1 MKELKQMLEN
11 PFDTIETK
19 ENFQEKCEQI
29 AKDLFSKY
37 CIKCKEKEFYFA
49 EIEFYYWQKG
59 KWDEKWNQVTYARDG
74 CEAGELFFHPSGV
87 DICFDSTFDEKNGC
101 KNPKFGGILIRSIM
115 DECGKVV
122 AGPWNSMMAILN
134 ACKGGSMPHLFG
146 ATKRQHTPTVMST
159 YRQLGEV
166 DMVEEEKNP
175 LHLCF
180 YDVAIPKDNWNFE
193 KKSFNKT
200 EAKEETTKTYY
211 NKTRFKYD
219 NN

>member
-1 MKELKQMLEN
+1 MEEFKNEYAN
-11 PFDTIETK
+11 PFDELSK
-19 ENFQEKCEQI
+19 DKFQNKCAGI
-29 AKDLFSKY
+29 AKDLFNNY
-37 CIKCKEKEFYFA
+37 CIKCTEKEFYFA
-49 EIEFYYWQKG
+49 EIEFYYWQKDE
-59 KWDEKWNQVTYARDG
+59 WDEKWNQVTYARDSY
-74 CEAGELFFHPSGV
+74 EAGDLFFHLSGI
-87 DICFDSTFDEKNGC
+87 DICFKSSYADA
-101 KNPKFGGILIRSIM
+101 KFGGILIRSIM

-180 YDVAIPKDNWNFE
+180 YDAAIPKDNWNFE

-200 EAKEETTKTYY
+200 DAKEETTKNYY

>member
-1 MKELKQMLEN
+1 MEEFKSKYAN
-11 PFDTIETK
+11 PFDRLSRNE
-19 ENFQEKCEQI
+19 FQNKCDEI
-29 AKDLFSKY
+29 AKDLFNNY

-49 EIEFYYWQKG
+49 EIEFYYWQKNE
-59 KWDEKWNQVTYARDG
+59 WDEKWNQVTYARDNY
-74 CEAGELFFHPSGV
+74 EAGDLFFHLSGI
-87 DICFDSTFDEKNGC
+87 DICFKSSYADA
-101 KNPKFGGILIRSIM
+101 KFGGILIRSIM

-134 ACKGGSMPHLFG
+134 ACKGGSMPYLFG

-180 YDVAIPKDNWNFE
+180 YDAAIPKDNWNFE

-200 EAKEETTKTYY
+200 DAKEETTKTYY